1 MPGVVTAGRLVDD
14 RYLLVDVLDEGGM
27 GILWRAEDLI
37 SERYVTVKELRFPEP
52 LDHMQRRALAARVR
66 REARAMAAV
75 EHPGLAR
82 IVDVVDDGDRPW
94 VVTEL
99 IEAPT
104 LEQVVRRDGPMDPE
118 HTALLGIRLLD
129 VLDAAAEQEMVHR
142 FLQPSKVFVYDSGAV
157 RLSDFG
163 IASLIGDRTVDRSG
177 AVGGVSFMS
186 PEQSGT
192 PEADIWSLGAVL
204 YFAVEGV
211 PPFAGND
218 SPAILDAVASDPPR
232 PAGAAGPLAR
242 VLEVTLQKDPSERPS
257 TDELRSLLEVAA
269 GPLAPRPEAE
279 HGDEAGD
286 AGENTIVWPDDG
298 GGGDEVAP
306 WPPVH
311 LVGAVEEPVSLNGA
325 SGNGQA
331 EAAPESDVAAV
342 DLLNADT
349 TTGGTTTG
357 DTTTGDTTTG
367 AAPAEQVEARPPPP
381 PLAPREALARMFSP
395 EPGARPVIFSL
406 EEEHREPAPPWPV
419 PRPRSKWTV
428 ILCSL
433 VTLVLIAI
441 LFTNGR
447 EIFTSHG
454 RTARIIAS
462 VKWSQYTDPATGFT
476 IDYPSDW
483 RVSREGNYTDFRH
496 PDSAAAL
503 RVVVQDSNAR
513 SAEAAWLEL
522 ERRFRAEQQS
532 YSRIRLKPDEFRG
545 FTSAEWEF
553 TYTRNGVQLHNLDLG
568 VVTGTKAFTLNFE
581 SRASNWSVVQAFMER
596 FESSFRPPPT

>member
-14 RYLLVDVLDEGGM
+14 RYLLVEVLDEGGM

-99 IEAPT
+99 IDAPT
-104 LEQVVRRDGPMDPE
+104 LDQVVRRDGPMDPE
-118 HTALLGIRLLD
+118 HAALLGIRLLD
-129 VLDAAAEQEMVHR
+129 VLDAAGEQEMVHR
-142 FLQPSKVFVYDSGAV
+142 FLQPSKVFVEPSGAI
-157 RLSDFG
+157 RLADFG
-163 IASLIGDRTVDRSG
+163 ISSLIGDPTVARSG

-186 PEQSGT
+186 PEQEGT
-192 PEADIWSLGAVL
+192 SEADIWSLGAVL

-211 PPFAGND
+211 PPFPGED
-218 SPAILDAVASDPPR
+218 SAAVLEAVASDPPR

-269 GPLAPRPEAE
+269 GPLAPQPEPE
-279 HGDEAGD
+279 VDDDEVAGD
-286 AGENTIVWPDDG
+286 DTIVWSRNDDDAEEPAPSMRLVEAG
-298 GGGDEVAP
+298 EEPAALNGSSGNGQAVAEDAVDE
-306 WPPVH
+306 
-311 LVGAVEEPVSLNGA
+311 AVEEPV
-325 SGNGQA
+325 
-331 EAAPESDVAAV
+331 EE
-342 DLLNADT
+342 
-349 TTGGTTTG
+349 
-357 DTTTGDTTTG
+357 
-367 AAPAEQVEARPPPP
+367 RPPPP
-381 PLAPREALARMFSP
+381 PLSPREAMARMFSP
-395 EPGARPVIFSL
+395 DPGARPVLFTL

-419 PRPRSKWTV
+419 PRRRSKWTLLLS
-428 ILCSL
+428 IA
-433 VTLVLIAI
+433 VTAVLIAI

-447 EIFTSHG
+447 EIFTRNA
-454 RTARIIAS
+454 RTARILAS
-462 VKWSQYTDPATGFT
+462 VDWSEYTDPATGFR

-483 RVSREGNYTDFRH
+483 RVSREGQYTDFRH

-522 ERRFRAEQQS
+522 ERRFRAEQSS
-532 YSRIRLKPDEFRG
+532 YSRIRLEPDEFRG

-553 TYTRNGVQLHNLDLG
+553 TYSRNGVQLHNLDLG

-581 SRASNWSVVQAFMER
+581 SRATNWSVVQAYMER
-596 FESSFRPPPT
+596 FESSFRPPAT

>member
-1 MPGVVTAGRLVDD
+1 MPGVVTAGRIVDD
-14 RYLLVDVLDEGGM
+14 RYRLVEVLDEGGM

-99 IEAPT
+99 VEAPT
-104 LEQVVRRDGPMDPE
+104 LDAVIRRDGPLDPE
-118 HTALLGIRLLD
+118 HAALLGIRLLD
-129 VLDAAAEQEMVHR
+129 VLDAAGHQDMVHR
-142 FLQPSKVFVYDSGAV
+142 FLQPSKVFVEPSGTV
-157 RLSDFG
+157 RLADFG
-163 IASLIGDRTVDRSG
+163 IASLIGDPTVARSG
-177 AVGGVSFMS
+177 AVGGVWFMS

-192 PEADIWSLGAVL
+192 SEADIWSLGAVL

-211 PPFAGND
+211 PPFVGAD
-218 SPAILDAVASDPPR
+218 SAAVLEAVASDPPR

-242 VLEVTLQKDPSERPS
+242 VLELTLQKDPSERPS
-257 TDELRSLLEVAA
+257 TDELRALLEVAA
-269 GPLAPRPEAE
+269 GPLAPKPEPE
-279 HGDEAGD
+279 PGPEVGDEAGD
-286 AGENTIVWPDDG
+286 EAGEDTIVWSEDG
-298 GGGDEVAP
+298 
-306 WPPVH
+306 
-311 LVGAVEEPVSLNGA
+311 
-325 SGNGQA
+325 A
-331 EAAPESDVAAV
+331 EAAPLQLVGSVDEQALNGSASNGQAA
-342 DLLNADT
+342 
-349 TTGGTTTG
+349 
-357 DTTTGDTTTG
+357 
-367 AAPAEQVEARPPPP
+367 AEPEVQPEEPVEPPPP
-381 PLAPREALARMFSP
+381 PRPLAPREALARMFSP
-395 EPGARPVIFSL
+395 DPGARPVVFTL

-419 PRPRSKWTV
+419 PRRRSHWTV
-428 ILCSL
+428 AICGA
-433 VTLVLIAI
+433 VTLVLVAI

-447 EIFTSHG
+447 EIFTRNG

-462 VKWSQYTDPATGFT
+462 VKWSEYTDPATGFR

-483 RVSREGNYTDFRH
+483 RVSREGQYTDFRH

-503 RVVVQDSNAR
+503 RVVVQDNNAR

-532 YSRIRLKPDEFRG
+532 YSRIRLEPDTFRG

-553 TYTRNGVQLHNLDLG
+553 TYTRGGVQLHNLDLG
-568 VVTGTKAFTLNFE
+568 VVTGTKSFTLNFE
-581 SRASNWSVVQAFMER
+581 SRATNWSVVQAFMER
-596 FESSFRPPPT
+596 FESSFRPPQT